1 MAQPKAFDRKIVHG
15 SGHIFGRVVVKF
27 DVPDPEFV
35 GGNYVD
41 HPTSMQLVEYAVK
54 CISGAVAA
62 IAA

>member
-35 GGNYVD
+35 GGNNVD
-41 HPTSMQLVEYAVK
+41 HPPSMQLDEYAVK
-54 CISGAVAA
+54 CLLGSGVAA
-62 IAA
+62 G